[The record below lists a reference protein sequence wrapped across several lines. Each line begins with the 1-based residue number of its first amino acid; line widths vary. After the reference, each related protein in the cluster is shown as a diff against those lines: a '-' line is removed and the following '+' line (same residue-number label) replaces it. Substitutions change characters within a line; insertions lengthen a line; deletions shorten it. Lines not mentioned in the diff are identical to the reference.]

1 MTQFEWEVLS
11 QSETIW
17 EGTKIMTLKK
27 KKKKTLSS
35 SLPILTKSKEMHI
48 KSMDKKFKNNK
59 YIYYSL
65 IAI

>member
-27 KKKKTLSS
+27 KKKTLSS

-48 KSMDKKFKNNK
+48 KSMEKKLKNNK

-65 IAI
+65 ISI